1 LGEARD
7 AALEE
12 GGDASAIEALLTEL
26 VAADQIYPQPQ
37 LREQISYLYN
47 MLGYADQ
54 APGGEALAQFEV
66 LDAAFADLKA
76 RADGLMDAGE

>member
-1 LGEARD
+1 M
-7 AALEE
+7 
-12 GGDASAIEALLTEL
+12 
-26 VAADQIYPQPQ
+26 
-37 LREQISYLYN
+37 REQISYLYN

-76 RADGLMDAGE
+76 RADGLVEAEE